1 MGGGRRRQAGRRA
14 AKQANNYVPPSPSTQ
29 LGASGSVQRS
39 CCQLLHDPW
48 IAMQPP
54 RAWAIHGQR
63 NTTHGADS
71 VSPTCSCRPL
81 CKIRDDCYLETVPT
95 DAPCRPVLSVTQT
108 TFKSSHSHI
117 SLQQH
122 YDTGHH
128 PLHWRAWA
136 AEKPAAA
143 AASIRLRTYSQYQ
156 KKKIACAVTG
166 LACDSNN
173 APTYRY
179 IRVVAL
185 GVLGS
190 QTTAFRHDVSA
201 SSRVM
206 IIW

>member
-14 AKQANNYVPPSPSTQ
+14 AKQANNCVPPSPSTQ

-54 RAWAIHGQR
+54 KAWAIHGQR

-128 PLHWRAWA
+128 PLHYLGGRKTRCCCRIHTTTSYIQSVP
-136 AEKPAAA
+136 EEEDCV
-143 AASIRLRTYSQYQ
+143 RCHR
-156 KKKIACAVTG
+156 VG
-166 LACDSNN
+166 L
-173 APTYRY
+173 
-179 IRVVAL
+179 
-185 GVLGS
+185 
-190 QTTAFRHDVSA
+190 
-201 SSRVM
+201 
-206 IIW
+206 